1 MKPRPGGVELA
12 GFLESAVGAGEAAR
26 RYLAALR
33 AVGVSVRARD
43 IELPGRDRAQAEFPD
58 ARPHP
63 LRRSRF
69 NVICLNPEQLMPYLE
84 SPAAPRSR
92 GRRTVA
98 AWSWEVDVL
107 PPGWDA
113 AARRVSEVWAC
124 SEFSA
129 ERIRAGTGA
138 VVVAMHHPLA
148 PGAQQPAAAPLD
160 LPTGFRVLV
169 IFDYLSTI
177 QRKNPVGAIE
187 AYRQAVAPGDGVQLI
202 MKSVNGAHRPEA
214 REQVE
219 RAAAGRSDIL
229 LMDGTI
235 SGRARDALVAAC
247 DCLLSLH
254 RSEGFGLS
262 LADAMAAGK
271 PVIATRFGG
280 NTEFMSDDN
289 SYLIGFEPTKVGPGC
304 EHYPPEARWA
314 EPNAAEAAG
323 ALRAVL
329 DDAAEARRRG
339 RRAQA
344 DVREQ
349 LAPERIG
356 QRMAERLAGLS

>member
-1 MKPRPGGVELA
+1 MTPRPGGVELA

-33 AVGVSVRARD
+33 AVGVAVRARD
-43 IELPGRDRAQAEFPD
+43 IELPGRDRAQADFPD

-63 LRRSRF
+63 LRRPRF
-69 NVICLNPEQLMPYLE
+69 NVICLNPEQLMPYLA

-92 GRRTVA
+92 GRWTVA
-98 AWSWEVDVL
+98 VWLWEVDVL
-107 PPGWDA
+107 PRAWDE
-113 AARRVSEVWAC
+113 AARQVSEVWAC

-129 ERIRAGTGA
+129 ERIRAGIGA
-138 VVVAMHHPLA
+138 QVVAMHPPLLPPQA
-148 PGAQQPAAAPLD
+148 VSPPTLD

-187 AYRQAVAPGDGVQLI
+187 AYRRAVAPGDGVQLI
-202 MKSVNGAHRPEA
+202 VKSVNGAHRPEA

-229 LMDGTI
+229 LIDGTI

-289 SYLIGFEPTKVGPGC
+289 SYLIGFETTKVGAGC
-304 EHYPPEARWA
+304 EHYPPEANWA
-314 EPNAAEAAG
+314 EPNAAEAAA

-339 RRAQA
+339 SRAQA

-356 QRMAERLAGLS
+356 QRMAERLVDLS